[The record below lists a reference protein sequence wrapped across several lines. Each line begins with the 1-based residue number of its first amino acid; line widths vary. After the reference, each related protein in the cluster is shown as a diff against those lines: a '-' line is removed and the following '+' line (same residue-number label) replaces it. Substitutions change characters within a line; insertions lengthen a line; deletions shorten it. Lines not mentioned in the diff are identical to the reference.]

1 MRKVEIR
8 INNQYVDVDDS
19 FEYRLDRFI
28 QDDRDFVI
36 KGGDTTTNIIFPNSK
51 RNEKVFGV
59 EYDLGTIDKFN
70 RAYNYIGE
78 IIIDGDVIMIGE
90 LKIDQITKYSYT
102 GSFVGE
108 NVKWISDAQSKNL
121 NEIGLDENKLPTWTV
136 PFSGGD
142 DINTYNELSS
152 SEIDICFPTIVYN
165 NTPITDRLDY
175 TPTEIFG
182 TYDNQGEQLVE
193 PLDFP
198 NIFPL
203 KRGFFGLRQGLTFED
218 FPPAVYY
225 KNLLIKAVNELG
237 LRLTGEILEEDFFK
251 KLVMPYVGSDPYN
264 YNWKTLGYLFAEL
277 KYKTISTMFQNQLY
291 GGVFD
296 INEPRFSGSYNLFE
310 AESLLDNPATESDF
324 LRFFTCGNIIT
335 YDDNVANRIDAIGS
349 FRPYL
354 VDNGRGAY
362 VCPADGRYN
371 IRVKSR
377 VSKTINIDNV
387 GPNFYADRMF
397 NRDTRWGEQILCIIR
412 YDTDGEFVFTDELYR
427 NVGRYIVGQSSLID
441 DTLGDITQPSDL
453 IAWFSPKRYADD
465 PQTGF
470 GSPIT
475 SNESVVNITNS
486 SYSESI
492 VNGAL
497 TGRDLTSINEA
508 DINITLDLEKNERVA
523 ALWIT
528 LAQYEEGVDNIL
540 APNTTNKYYNNISMD
555 FNDVDSV
562 FEVNY
567 ECGVED
573 LDIASN
579 LPDMSISQFLGNFFN
594 FFNLSFEANGSEL
607 RVFTQKSYLTDFT
620 NAYDITDKVDID
632 SITITQPANYQ
643 SVTIGYDNDKKDKL
657 LLLEGDD
664 CINTTD
670 EVINYANVNFENNRN
685 VYAKDVLD
693 VINGF
698 SATKFSKGNIKL
710 VDYSTMVIGREYSRN
725 PSDLTELVEIG
736 LTYGGTYKN
745 YTYELPTIQSKE
757 SFEQNKLEEL
767 EYDYNYTPR
776 IMYHLGTKNS
786 IEGISDNFRFPIN
799 IPTFE
804 MREES
809 RFWIKPT
816 VSSFDIENNNIY
828 QTLRFD
834 GINGI
839 YNRYFN
845 NVLENADRTYN
856 LTCEAY
862 LNSIDYKLLTGRRVI
877 YMDGNVYKLLEIQGY
892 DVNENV
898 PCTLKL
904 QKIV

>member
-1 MRKVEIR
+1 MKKVEIR

-19 FEYRLDRFI
+19 FEYRLNKFI
-28 QDDRDFVI
+28 ADDRNFAI
-36 KGGDTTTNIIFPNSK
+36 KGGDTTTDIKFPTSK
-51 RNEKVFGV
+51 KNVKVFGV
-59 EYDLGTIDKFN
+59 YYHLSNIDKFN
-70 RAYNYIGE
+70 RGYNYIAE
-78 IIIDGDVIMIGE
+78 IIVNGNVLLIGE
-90 LKIDQITKYSYT
+90 LKLEKITKYSYT
-102 GSFVGE
+102 ASFVGE
-108 NVKWISDAQSKNL
+108 NVKWISDAQSKSL
-121 NEIGLDENKLPTWTV
+121 NEIGLDENNIPTWTV

-142 DINTYNELSS
+142 DINNYNELSS
-152 SEIDICFPTIVYN
+152 TEIDICFPTIVYN
-165 NTPITDRLDY
+165 NTPITDRLEY

-225 KNLLIKAVNELG
+225 KNVLQRAVNELG
-237 LRLTGEILEEDFFK
+237 LTLTGEILEEDFFK

-264 YNWKTLGYLFAEL
+264 YNWKTLGYLYADL
-277 KYKTISTMFQNQLY
+277 KFKTISTLFQNQLY

-296 INEPRFSGSYNLFE
+296 INEPRFSGSYQFFE
-310 AESLLDNPATESDF
+310 AESLLDFPVTQSAF

-335 YDDNVANRIDAIGS
+335 YDDNVANRIDPVGN

-362 VCPADGRYN
+362 VCPVDGRYN

-397 NRDTRWGEQILCIIR
+397 DRDTRWGEQILCIIR

-427 NVGRYIVGQSSLID
+427 NVGRFIVGETSLID
-441 DTLGDITQPSDL
+441 DTIGDITQPSDL
-453 IAWFSPKRYADD
+453 IAWFSPKRYAND
-465 PQTGF
+465 PLTGF

-475 SNESVVNITNS
+475 SNESEVNITNS

-492 VNGAL
+492 VDGVIY
-497 TGRDLTSINEA
+497 GRDLTSINNA

-540 APNTTNKYYNNISMD
+540 APNTTNKYYNSISMD

-567 ECGVED
+567 ECGIED
-573 LDIASN
+573 LDIAGN
-579 LPDMSISQFLGNFFN
+579 LPDISISQFLGNFFN

-607 RVFTQKSYLTDFT
+607 RVFTQKSYLTDVT
-620 NAYDITDKVDID
+620 NAYDITNKVDIN
-632 SITITQPANYQ
+632 SIVITQPTNYQ
-643 SVTIGYDNDKKDKL
+643 NVTIGYDNDEKDKL
-657 LLLEGDD
+657 LLLEGNE
-664 CINTTD
+664 CLNTKE
-670 EVINYANVNFENNRN
+670 EVINYANVSFENNDN
-685 VYAKDVLD
+685 VYAEDTLE
-693 VINGF
+693 INNGF

-710 VDYSTMVIGREYSRN
+710 VDYTTMVIGRQYSRN

-745 YTYELPTIQSKE
+745 YTYELPTIQSID
-757 SFEQNKLEEL
+757 SFEQSKLEEL
-767 EYDYNYTPR
+767 VYDYDYTPR

-804 MREES
+804 IREQS

-816 VSSFDIENNNIY
+816 VSSFDIENNN
-828 QTLRFD
+828 TLQSLKYD
-834 GINGI
+834 GIDGL
-839 YNRYFN
+839 YLKYFN
-845 NVLENADRTYN
+845 NIIEKNNRTYV
-856 LTCEAY
+856 LTCEVY
-862 LNSIDYKLLTGRRVI
+862 LNSIDYRNSTGRRVI
-877 YMDGNVYKLLEIQGY
+877 YMDGNVYRLLEIQGY

-898 PCTLKL
+898 PCTLKMEKL
-904 QKIV
+904 I